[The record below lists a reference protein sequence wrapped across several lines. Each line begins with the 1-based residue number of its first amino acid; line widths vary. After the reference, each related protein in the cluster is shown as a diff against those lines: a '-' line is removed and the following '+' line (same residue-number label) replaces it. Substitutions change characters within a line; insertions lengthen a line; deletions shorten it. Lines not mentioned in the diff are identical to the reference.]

1 MRRIETGGE
10 KALHTAFKVSIIIA
24 LSKIAGFARE
34 IVFAAYFG
42 QRLES
47 DAYVTS
53 YSILNIM
60 FIAFS
65 AGIASTFI
73 PIYTKTRLNLGERRA
88 SLYGSYIFNLYM
100 IVGLALSVLSFFF
113 APQICGMIYRGS
125 PEGLQK
131 TIQLTRIMF
140 PTIFFWAM
148 TGVLT
153 NILNARKK
161 FVPEQLVGFVL
172 SFCVIAAC
180 AVYGNIE
187 TVAVSTSIAAVLQ
200 FAIMLPFMKSNFRY
214 RPRLNLKDKDLRR
227 TFTLAVPA
235 LISVAFDEI
244 NALTDRIFGSSI
256 GTGVVTSLSKS
267 FTLGQTV
274 LGVLIVP
281 ITTIMFTELSDY
293 AARGQMNKLKETVRK
308 SIEIV
313 ALVTFPIIVISI
325 VCGRDIIGAVYQ
337 RGNFTVA
344 DTAFTTPVF
353 TLYII
358 GIFGLGLRTF
368 LMRVFHSM
376 QMTKIPMFVG
386 MISVSLNIALDMLW
400 MGPLGAKG
408 LTLATTVASLT
419 GAMLML
425 ILLHKKIGRMNFSKS
440 AGQFVKIIVATAF
453 CFAAAWAVHGL
464 IPAQQANFTAYL
476 FRLLLCGTVGM
487 GVYFLVASALRIDT
501 MRRVIG
507 MLRKRFVRR

>member
-10 KALHTAFKVSIIIA
+10 KALRTAFKVSIIIA

-42 QRLES
+42 QKLES

-73 PIYTKTRLNLGERRA
+73 PIYTKTRLHMGERRA

-100 IVGLALSVLSFFF
+100 IVGLGLSVLSYFF
-113 APQICGMIYRGS
+113 APQICGLIYQGS

-131 TIQLTRIMF
+131 TIYLTRIMF

-153 NILNARKK
+153 NILDARKK
-161 FVPEQLVGFVL
+161 FIPEQLVGFVL

-180 AVYGNIE
+180 VAYGSIEAVAI
-187 TVAVSTSIAAVLQ
+187 STSVAAVLQ
-200 FAIMLPFMKSNFRY
+200 FVVILPFIKGNFRY
-214 RPRLNLKDKDLRR
+214 RPRMNLKDKDLKR
-227 TFTLAVPA
+227 TFVLAVPA

-256 GTGVVTSLSKS
+256 GTGVITSIAKS

-293 AARGQMNKLKETVRK
+293 AARGQMDKLKETVRK

-313 ALVTFPIIVISI
+313 ALITFPIIVISI

-337 RGNFTVA
+337 RGHFTAA

-386 MISVSLNIALDMLW
+386 MISVTLNIVLDLLW

-408 LTLATTVASLT
+408 LTLATTVASFT

-425 ILLHKKIGRMNFSKS
+425 LLLHKKIGRMNFSKS
-440 AGQFVKIIVATAF
+440 AGQFVKIMLATCF

-464 IPAQQANFTAYL
+464 VPAQQATFSAYL
-476 FRLLLCGTVGM
+476 FRLLLSGAAGM
-487 GVYFLVASALRIDT
+487 GVYFLAAAALRIDT
-501 MRRVIG
+501 MGRVMG
-507 MLRKRFVRR
+507 MFKKRFSRR